1 MLRFIVQMA
10 FNLFLVDQFQY
21 ISCYGLSIGGGSY
34 PVELTIFQYI
44 SCYGLSGTEEQC
56 SQCDEDFNTSHVT
69 VYPKTVVVHKKQFAF
84 QYISCYG
91 LSAASFPNQSIPI
104 VISIHLM
111 LRFIVD
117 SDGNMWFTKG
127 FQYISCY
134 GLSRRK
140 RN

>member
-1 MLRFIVQMA
+1 MA
-10 FNLFLVDQFQY
+10 ADIIEFQY

-69 VYPKTVVVHKKQFAF
+69 VYPKTVVVH
-84 QYISCYG
+84 
-91 LSAASFPNQSIPI
+91 NQSIPI

-134 GLSRRK
+134 GLSR
-140 RN
+140 

>member
-1 MLRFIVQMA
+1 MA
-10 FNLFLVDQFQY
+10 ADIIEFQY

-111 LRFIVD
+111 LRFI
-117 SDGNMWFTKG
+117 STLPRRTMAG
-127 FQYISCY
+127 F
-134 GLSRRK
+134 
-140 RN
+140 